1 MPPAVALCR
10 TARLQTQRE
19 RMEQQDNGSGGN
31 ATDARAG
38 VTGHN
43 VRYVLAASLVGAI
56 ILMIAIGAFLTSL

>member
-1 MPPAVALCR
+1 
-10 TARLQTQRE
+10 
-19 RMEQQDNGSGGN
+19 MEQQDNGSGGN